1 MARLAIQT
9 ELATLRAELA
19 TEEAAINNLIARNPA
34 KNKDLMKS
42 WVDGRAKLRRELVVL
57 SQQLVE
63 ARAETSR
70 LQGEIAEL
78 LNPPITR
85 LQHQISD
92 QKAQFTKEMEDVVL
106 LRERRQLLAELKSEY
121 EKGREEWCRKT
132 LQANGHTW

>member
-1 MARLAIQT
+1 MPIPT
-9 ELATLRAELA
+9 LATLLAELDAEESAVNNILGA
-19 TEEAAINNLIARNPA
+19 TCPA
-34 KNKDLMKS
+34 KNNEMKKK
-42 WVDGRAKLRRELVVL
+42 WVGVRARLCRELAEL
-57 SQQLVE
+57 SQRLVE
-63 ARAETSR
+63 ARIETSR

>member
-57 SQQLVE
+57 SQRLVE
-63 ARAETSR
+63 ARAETCR

-78 LNPPITR
+78 LDPPLLW
-85 LQHQISD
+85 LQQQKFD
-92 QKAQFTKEMEDVVL
+92 QRAQFAKVF
-106 LRERRQLLAELKSEY
+106 
-121 EKGREEWCRKT
+121 
-132 LQANGHTW
+132 